1 MRIERPGYFRVI
13 AFVVISDL
21 RIDPQRSAND
31 LPVPKIGE
39 AILLPSAPGTQHLG
53 IRYVVALVCV
63 FQRRP
68 GEPQHRGLTRLRVR
82 SFICNRAASPYDW
95 DCSIVN
101 PG

>member
-1 MRIERPGYFRVI
+1 
-13 AFVVISDL
+13 
-21 RIDPQRSAND
+21 
-31 LPVPKIGE
+31 
-39 AILLPSAPGTQHLG
+39 
-53 IRYVVALVCV
+53 VALVCV